1 MVINGQNDK
10 SLIEGDEQLTK
21 SSAVVSDLQSW
32 FPQLQAA
39 IEENEKTWSSLGY
52 NMKKVASTSQEIY
65 GEGCPMQIMLE
76 GLQVAGSKVIKPDA
90 SDNLLEERAKS
101 AADLRAFNERIR
113 GLRMIQEECVQTMK
127 NKAYYQE
134 KVETMR
140 KKENEKAAKRSKSAT
155 EKEAE
160 KRLRNEQKLT
170 EVSTKLLTQIDNLSR
185 ELEVTVV
192 KKEEVL
198 ARVLNCYIHTQNYFF
213 ARNPMP
219 VVLANMPSIG
229 SPQSVHDGGHG
240 YLSNAGA
247 GFPPDYIHGYSLASA
262 PSRSDVMDGSAKAMV
277 QPPRAPSPDMY
288 PRVLSHSPSEMPTQ
302 GYNPLYVPCPEFTIS
317 AENVNEQHEAVR
329 RRSSLISPPT
339 QDIDDQ
345 PEFRHHRSSLESG
358 GRGTGI
364 TQSPNT
370 HSIYP
375 SVSVPQ
381 SLPSPHQHH
390 QSPQTSPAPAQE
402 QSVPAPPG
410 SNAPEHG
417 DYPAVSNQAPSATAL
432 GAYY

>member
-65 GEGCPMQIMLE
+65 GEGSPMQIMLE

-219 VVLANMPSIG
+219 AVLASMPSIG
-229 SPQSVHDGGHG
+229 SPQSVHTGGSG
-240 YLSNAGA
+240 YLSNVGV
-247 GFPPDYIHGYSLASA
+247 GFPPDYIHGYPLASA
-262 PSRSDVMDGSAKAMV
+262 PPRSDIMDGSAKSMV

-288 PRVLSHSPSEMPTQ
+288 ATVPSHPPSEMPTQ
-302 GYNPLYVPCPEFTIS
+302 GYNPLHAPGQEFTIS
-317 AENVNEQHEAVR
+317 AENVHEQHQAVR
-329 RRSSLISPPT
+329 RRSSLASPPT
-339 QDIDDQ
+339 QGIYDQ
-345 PEFRHHRSSLESG
+345 QGFIHRRSSLETG
-358 GRGTGI
+358 GVGTGF
-364 TQSPNT
+364 THSPNT
-370 HSIYP
+370 QSIYP
-375 SVSVPQ
+375 SVSVPPN
-381 SLPSPHQHH
+381 LPSPHQHH
-390 QSPQTSPAPAQE
+390 ESPHTSPPPVQE
-402 QSVPAPPG
+402 QSVPTPLG
-410 SNAPEHG
+410 SNAPEQG
-417 DYPAVSNQAPSATAL
+417 DYPSVSNQAPSATAP